1 MAETADLFG
10 EAEAPKALTD
20 RLFFGLFPDGD
31 TAARIAALGEDL
43 RRKHRMKSRV
53 HAVDRLHVTLFH
65 LGDFPGLP
73 KDLARKATAAAEAMT
88 AAPFEVTFDHATSFS
103 GRPGNRPFI
112 LKGSDDGLAE
122 LQAYR
127 TALALALAGQGVKT
141 TGAFTPHVT
150 LLYDDPMIA
159 PDPIA
164 PISWTVREL
173 VLVRSL
179 LGQGV
184 HEHIGRWPLKG

>member
-1 MAETADLFG
+1 MPDTADLFG
-10 EAEAPKALTD
+10 EAEAPRALTD
-20 RLFFGLFPDGD
+20 RLFFGLFPDAA
-31 TAARIAALGEDL
+31 TAQRIAALGEDL
-43 RRKHRMKSRV
+43 KRKHGMKSKV

-73 KDLARKATAAAEAMT
+73 NDLVRKATAAAEGMKAE
-88 AAPFEVTFDHATSFS
+88 PFEVTFDHATSFA
-103 GRPGNRPFI
+103 GRPKNRPFI
-112 LKGSDDGLAE
+112 LKGSEAGLAD

-127 TALALALAGQGVKT
+127 AAVGLALASQGVKT
-141 TGAFTPHVT
+141 AGAFTPHVT
-150 LLYDDPMIA
+150 LLYDDPIIE

-184 HEHIGRWPLKG
+184 HEHIGRWPLKP

>member
-10 EAEAPKALTD
+10 EASKTPTD
-20 RLFFGLFPDGD
+20 RLFLGLFPNAA
-31 TAARIAALGEDL
+31 TAAVIAGLGEEL
-43 RRKHRMKSRV
+43 KRKHGLKRPV
-53 HAVDRLHVTLFH
+53 HEPDRLHITLFH
-65 LGDFPGLP
+65 LGDFAGLP
-73 KDLARKATAAAEAMT
+73 QDLVRRTVAAAEAMR
-88 AAPFEVTFDHATSFS
+88 AAPFEVNFDHATSFS

-112 LKGSDDGLAE
+112 LKGSEDALAD

-127 TALALALAGQGVKT
+127 AALGMALAGQGVKT
-141 TGAFTPHVT
+141 AGAFTPHVT
-150 LLYDDPMIA
+150 LLYDDPMIE

-184 HEHIGRWPLKG
+184 HEHIGRWPLEA

>member
-1 MAETADLFG
+1 MSDTADLFG
-10 EAEAPKALTD
+10 EASKAPTD
-20 RLFFGLFPDGD
+20 RLFLGLFPDAV
-31 TAARIAALGEDL
+31 TAAVIADLGEDL
-43 RRKHRMKSRV
+43 KRKHGLKRPV
-53 HAVDRLHVTLFH
+53 HAPDRLHITLFH
-65 LGDFPGLP
+65 LGDFAGLP
-73 KDLARKATAAAEAMT
+73 LDLVRRTVAAAEAMK

-112 LKGSDDGLAE
+112 LKGSDDALAD

-127 TALALALAGQGVKT
+127 ADLGRALAGQGVKT

-164 PISWTVREL
+164 PVSWTVREL

-184 HEHIGRWPLKG
+184 HEHIGRWPLKD

>member
-1 MAETADLFG
+1 MSETADLFG
-10 EAEAPKALTD
+10 EAEAPRALTD
-20 RLFFGLFPDGD
+20 RLFFGLFPDAE
-31 TAARIAALGEDL
+31 TAARIAVLGEEL
-43 RRKHRMKSRV
+43 KRKHGMKSRV
-53 HAVDRLHVTLFH
+53 HPVDRLHVTLFH

-73 KDLARKATAAAEAMT
+73 KDLVRKATAAAEGLK
-88 AAPFEVTFDHATSFS
+88 AAPFEAAFDHATSFA
-103 GRPGNRPFI
+103 GRPKNRPFI
-112 LKGSDDGLAE
+112 LKGSDAGLAD

-127 TALALALAGQGVKT
+127 AALGLALAGQGVKT
-141 TGAFTPHVT
+141 SGAFTPHVT
-150 LLYDDPMIA
+150 LLYDDPIIE

-184 HEHIGRWPLKG
+184 HEHIGRWPLKA

>member
-20 RLFFGLFPDGD
+20 RLFFGLFPDAG
-31 TAARIAALGEDL
+31 TAARIAALAEDL
-43 RRKHRMKSRV
+43 KRKHGLKSRV
-53 HAVDRLHVTLFH
+53 HEASRLHITLFH

-73 KDLARKATAAAEAMT
+73 KGLVRDSTAAAETMT
-88 AAPFEVTFDHATSFS
+88 AAPFEVTFDHATSFA
-103 GRPGNRPFI
+103 GRPKNRPFI
-112 LKGSDDGLAE
+112 LKGGDAGLAD

-127 TALALALAGQGVKT
+127 EALGRALALQGVRT
-141 TGAFTPHVT
+141 TPAFTPHVT

-159 PDPIA
+159 PDPVT

-184 HEHIGRWPLKG
+184 HEHIGRWPLEA